1 VKPNRVSAISDLTQ
15 RIDDIPDALPGDD
28 RLAEQYARRTGNED
42 CLTYLFGGDA
52 A

>member
-1 VKPNRVSAISDLTQ
+1 VKPNRVSAISDLTH
-15 RIDDIPDALPGDD
+15 IIEGIPDAAPGDNA
-28 RLAEQYARRTGNED
+28 LAEQYARCTGNED